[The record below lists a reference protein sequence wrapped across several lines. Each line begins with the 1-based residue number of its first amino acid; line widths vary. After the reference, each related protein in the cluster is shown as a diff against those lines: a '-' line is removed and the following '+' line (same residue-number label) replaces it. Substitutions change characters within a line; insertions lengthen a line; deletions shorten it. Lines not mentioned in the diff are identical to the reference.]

1 MREEISIK
9 DLSFPLISELEL
21 SKSSLAKQKLL
32 TGEAKLKLDNNE
44 FNSIILHNN
53 GFYLNIPKF
62 DADYYGI
69 TFVKHIVCKPKE
81 HTVLSKVSGSLY
93 KIRGTTYYFIIRNN
107 IILCIM
113 RLKISD
119 KSDEPVFR
127 ELDDY
132 YEVIFSNIRRKI
144 YIEKEDLSFGIRS
157 V

>member
-32 TGEAKLKLDNNE
+32 TGEAKLKLDSNE
-44 FNSIILHNN
+44 FNSIILHN
-53 GFYLNIPKF
+53 GSFYLIVPKF

-93 KIRGTTYYFIIRNN
+93 KIKGTTHYFIIRNN
-107 IILCIM
+107 TILCI
-113 RLKISD
+113 LQFKVSC
-119 KSDEPVFR
+119 KSDEYVFR
-127 ELDDY
+127 ELNNSY
-132 YEVIFSNIRRKI
+132 GVS
-144 YIEKEDLSFGIRS
+144 
-157 V
+157 